1 MTEAGLAEGAGVVLG
16 EQGGSNG
23 DDESDEGEQGA
34 DRQEGHREHQA
45 EQGADAR
52 QDEHPTI
59 TTMGVVQVAA
69 ETRVALEL
77 LFDLAEDPL
86 FVFRERHGVLL
97 SVAWAHHRRIR
108 CR

>member
-1 MTEAGLAEGAGVVLG
+1 MTETGLAEGTGVVLG
-16 EQGGSNG
+16 KQGGGDG

-34 DRQEGHREHQA
+34 DRQECNREHQA
-45 EQGADAR
+45 EEGTDTR
-52 QDEHPTI
+52 QDEHPAI
-59 TTMGVVQVAA
+59 TPMGVIQVAA

-97 SVAWAHHRRIR
+97 SVALAHHRRIR